1 MIEMQKSI
9 QELLMITR
17 PSSGI
22 EKLPHHIISQN
33 KCHILF
39 GQDKDMA
46 GMKLME
52 VNMCAL

>member
-1 MIEMQKSI
+1 MQKSI

-22 EKLPHHIISQN
+22 EKLPDHIISQN

-39 GQDKDMA
+39 GQDKDMV